1 MMLRVFLAACLLVAV
16 SADKCCSHEDR
27 REVEYLWEHI
37 FESSFTEQKVTIA
50 KAVFEESVIFLFFVV
65 IFVVQKIGLAISK
78 GTRVGGTLHWRLS
91 KCSWTQLDI
100 DDISVFVSVDM
111 G

>member
-1 MMLRVFLAACLLVAV
+1 MLRVFLAACLLAAV

-50 KAVFEESVIFLFFVV
+50 KAVFEESVIFLILVVIFFVV
-65 IFVVQKIGLAISK
+65 QNKRLNYRR
-78 GTRVGGTLHWRLS
+78 GTARQRHSTNGG
-91 KCSWTQLDI
+91 
-100 DDISVFVSVDM
+100 
-111 G
+111 